1 MVYDIYIYRCNGTS
15 DRKAMYGCT
24 LQIYNGFTIGEFPN
38 EVEMSEIKISDLFEL
53 ETGFKKYNISKCEK
67 GDIPCIGTSSSN
79 NGIIGYVKEVSYD
92 SKDIPIITL
101 TETGSTGQCFVQR
114 GKICI
119 GHSANQILK
128 LKGEYSYLNKSLGLI
143 ALLMTIKFKLSSYS
157 YLNGLNKDRILNETI
172 QLPTIKGKIN
182 ENLLNS
188 WVYDTLL

>member
-1 MVYDIYIYRCNGTS
+1 
-15 DRKAMYGCT
+15 
-24 LQIYNGFTIGEFPN
+24 
-38 EVEMSEIKISDLFEL
+38 MSEIKISDIFEL

-92 SKDIPIITL
+92 SKDTPIITL
-101 TETGSTGQCFVQR
+101 TETGSTGQCFVQY

-128 LKGEYSYLNKSLGLI
+128 LKAEYSYLNKSLGLI
-143 ALLMTIKFKLSSYS
+143 ALLMTMKFKLSNYS
-157 YLNGLNKDRILNETI
+157 YTNGLNKDRILNTTI
-172 QLPTIKGKIN
+172 QLPTIKGRIN